1 MFTALSE
8 RLTATL
14 KRLTGRGVLSEQ
26 DVTEALR
33 EIRRHLLEADVSF
46 EVTTGFVERVRE
58 RAVGVIA
65 VKSVSPGQ
73 QVAKLVHD
81 ELARML
87 GASDEDLARKVGAQ
101 HAAPLQFAPVGPT
114 VILLVGL
121 QGSGKTTT
129 AAKLARRLK
138 LEQKAPGLVAADPYR
153 PAAGDQLRQLVEQV
167 GVQVFPREQGAGSGT
182 VLEVVQQAVRE
193 AEKARC
199 RTVIVDT
206 AGRLQID
213 AELMD
218 ELKALRAATS
228 PREVLLV
235 ADGMTGQDAVRIARG
250 FHEGVGLTGAILT
263 KLDGDARGGAALSIH
278 GVTGVPIKF
287 IGTGE
292 NVGAQHAA
300 PLLEPFDPVRMAG
313 RILGQGDVVALVEKA
328 AATIDAEAAERL
340 EKKARSKQ
348 GMDLADFLVALK
360 QMQAMGPI
368 KQVLGLLPGVNARA
382 LKAVNADDKRLK
394 HVEAIV
400 LSMTPDERTDPS
412 ILTGSRRLRIAK
424 GAGRTVQEVNRLLE
438 QFQQMRKLLKRTWAR
453 YGNSHSAA
461 ARGTEG
467 AELLPDRRRGFALS
481 PRRAVRRDLGP
492 LQPAHQSRR
501 HPRGC
506 GASARLA
513 RQGGPP
519 DRHGPLAAEE
529 GGSAGQT
536 TRVVGR
542 VRKPHGQRGEV
553 AVFPLVENPGAVF
566 TPKARLLVVNEERQV
581 VAGPLVVARRRAY
594 HREWL
599 LSFVGVKSRA
609 DVEPWRE
616 HFVAVEETDADD

>member
-81 ELARML
+81 EIAALL
-87 GASDEDLARKVGAQ
+87 GGTKRTLD
-101 HAAPLQFAPVGPT
+101 FAPVGPT

-138 LEQKAPGLVAADPYR
+138 VEQKAPGLVAADPYR
-153 PAAGDQLRQLVEQV
+153 PAAAEQLRQLGEQV
-167 GVQVFPREQGAGSGT
+167 GVPVFGRASDGSVGVGAQHAAPLRSPTDLVG
-182 VLEVVQQAVRE
+182 LVQQAVRE

-218 ELKALRAATS
+218 ELKALRSATS

-235 ADGMTGQDAVRIARG
+235 VDGMTGQDAVRIARG
-250 FHEGVGLTGAILT
+250 FQEGVGLTGAILT

-300 PLLEPFDPVRMAG
+300 PQLEPFDPVRMAG

-328 AATIDAEAAERL
+328 AATMDAEAAQRL
-340 EKKARSKQ
+340 EKKARSKR

-368 KQVLGLLPGVNARA
+368 KHVLGLLPGVNAQA
-382 LKAVNADDKRLK
+382 LKAVNAGDKRLK

-400 LSMTPDERTDPS
+400 LSMTPDERADPS
-412 ILTGSRRLRIAK
+412 ILTGSRRSRIAK
-424 GAGRTVQEVNRLLE
+424 GAGRTVPEVNRLLE
-438 QFQQMRKLLKRTWAR
+438 QFQQMRKLLKRT
-453 YGNSHSAA
+453 
-461 ARGTEG
+461 
-467 AELLPDRRRGFALS
+467 
-481 PRRAVRRDLGP
+481 
-492 LQPAHQSRR
+492 
-501 HPRGC
+501 
-506 GASARLA
+506 
-513 RQGGPP
+513 
-519 DRHGPLAAEE
+519 
-529 GGSAGQT
+529 
-536 TRVVGR
+536 
-542 VRKPHGQRGEV
+542 
-553 AVFPLVENPGAVF
+553 
-566 TPKARLLVVNEERQV
+566 
-581 VAGPLVVARRRAY
+581 
-594 HREWL
+594 
-599 LSFVGVKSRA
+599 
-609 DVEPWRE
+609 
-616 HFVAVEETDADD
+616 

>member
-8 RLTATL
+8 RMTAAL

-81 ELARML
+81 EIARML
-87 GASDEDLARKVGAQ
+87 GASEEDLARKVGAQ

-153 PAAGDQLRQLVEQV
+153 PAAGEQLRQLGEQV
-167 GVQVFPREQGAGSGT
+167 GVPVFGHGSDGSVGVGAQHAAPLRSPTG
-182 VLEVVQQAVRE
+182 VVALVQQAVRE

-235 ADGMTGQDAVRIARG
+235 ADAMTGQDAVRIARG
-250 FHEGVGLTGAILT
+250 FQEGVGLTGAILT

-278 GVTGVPIKF
+278 GVTGVPIKY
-287 IGTGE
+287 IGVGE
-292 NVGAQHAA
+292 KPEA
-300 PLLEPFDPVRMAG
+300 LEPFNPAQVAG
-313 RILGQGDVVALVEKA
+313 RILGQGDIVALVEKA
-328 AATIDAEAAERL
+328 AATMDAEATQRL
-340 EKKARSKQ
+340 ERKARSKQ

-368 KQVLGLLPGVNARA
+368 KQVLGLLPGVNAQA
-382 LKAVNADDKRLK
+382 LKAVNADDKRLE

-400 LSMTPDERTDPS
+400 LSMTPGERADPS
-412 ILTGSRRLRIAK
+412 VLTGSRRLRIAK

-438 QFQQMRKLLKRTWAR
+438 QFQQMRKLLKRT
-453 YGNSHSAA
+453 
-461 ARGTEG
+461 
-467 AELLPDRRRGFALS
+467 
-481 PRRAVRRDLGP
+481 
-492 LQPAHQSRR
+492 
-501 HPRGC
+501 
-506 GASARLA
+506 
-513 RQGGPP
+513 
-519 DRHGPLAAEE
+519 
-529 GGSAGQT
+529 
-536 TRVVGR
+536 
-542 VRKPHGQRGEV
+542 
-553 AVFPLVENPGAVF
+553 
-566 TPKARLLVVNEERQV
+566 
-581 VAGPLVVARRRAY
+581 
-594 HREWL
+594 
-599 LSFVGVKSRA
+599 
-609 DVEPWRE
+609 
-616 HFVAVEETDADD
+616 